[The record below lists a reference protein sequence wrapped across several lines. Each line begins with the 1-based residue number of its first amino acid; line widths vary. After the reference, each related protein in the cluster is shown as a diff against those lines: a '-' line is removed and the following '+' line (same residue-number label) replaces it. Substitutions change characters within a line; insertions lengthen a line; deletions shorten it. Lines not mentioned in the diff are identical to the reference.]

1 MISNTNTTR
10 QRIKAQHW
18 IPVIGN
24 GQLNIK
30 NCTDA
35 LCKTKTTKSSLENA
49 LKNTKSD
56 ESNSVAIKT
65 NATALSVRNHLALNS
80 LIGKTHE
87 HHEQLQ
93 NNSIIIKSLNSTIA
107 NLTDNIGKLSKQ
119 LNEQQLSLNI
129 EKVKNNS
136 KNENDQSIAYIANIS
151 QINITDNN
159 GVSDEQPLAILVDLT
174 ASTTVQPSPHAL
186 APKAVAAILV
196 NANNKADLVEPLEI
210 QKLGNLITLTGDNE
224 SDDGKQAAAIID
236 STNPIRTIPIQPKI
250 LIQNSNGEA
259 DAIVDES
266 INKKDKNNEIVHVIT
281 SIDNDVV
288 AQSNNNATK
297 IVDIYHF

>member
-1 MISNTNTTR
+1 MNNTNTTR

-30 NCTDA
+30 NCTETI
-35 LCKTKTTKSSLENA
+35 CTTDTSKSTLEHAKYNQTNSIA
-49 LKNTKSD
+49 TAKSNT
-56 ESNSVAIKT
+56 
-65 NATALSVRNHLALNS
+65 TALSERNHLALNT

-119 LNEQQLSLNI
+119 LNEQQLALKL
-129 EKVKNNS
+129 EKEVQ
-136 KNENDQSIAYIANIS
+136 NENDHGIVRIANIS
-151 QINITDNN
+151 QFNITDNN
-159 GVSDEQPLAILVDLT
+159 SHSDDAQPLAILVDLT
-174 ASTTVQPSPHAL
+174 ASTTTQKPA
-186 APKAVAAILV
+186 KAVAAILLST
-196 NANNKADLVEPLEI
+196 NNKADLVQPLAI
-210 QKLGNLITLTGDNE
+210 QKLGNLITLNGDNE
-224 SDDGKQAAAIID
+224 SDDGKQAAAAIID
-236 STNPIRTIPIQPKI
+236 STNPINAIPIPIRSKI
-250 LIQNSNGEA
+250 LIQNPNGD
-259 DAIVDES
+259 DAIVDEA
-266 INKKDKNNEIVHVIT
+266 IDKKDKNNEIVHVIT